1 MQDVIVYTTDTG
13 GVAVVIPAAAS
24 GLSLAQ
30 IAVKDV
36 PAGRVYA
43 VVPATDIPSDRTFR
57 DAWVLRN
64 SRVEHD
70 MGKAKTI
77 AHDRRRAKR
86 AEAFGPLDIEATIPA
101 KAAAVEAKRQAIR
114 DTDAALQT
122 QIDAALTV
130 DALKTL
136 LDGMA

>member
-1 MQDVIVYTTDTG
+1 MQHKIIYATDAG
-13 GVAVVIPAAAS
+13 GVAVVFPALGN
-24 GLSLAQ
+24 GLTLEQ
-30 IAVKDV
+30 IAARDV
-36 PAGRVYA
+36 PAGKTY
-43 VVPATDIPSDRTFR
+43 VVVNNDGVPSDRTFR

-70 MGKAKTI
+70 MSKAKAI
-77 AHDRRRAKR
+77 AHDHRRAKR
-86 AEAFGPLDIEATIPA
+86 AEAFAPLDIEATIPA
-101 KAAAVEAKRQAIR
+101 KAAAAEAKRQAIR
-114 DTDAALQT
+114 DADAALQT

>member
-43 VVPATDIPSDRTFR
+43 VVPAADIPSDRTFR

-70 MGKAKTI
+70 MSKAKAI

-86 AEAFGPLDIEATIPA
+86 AGAFAPLDIEATIPA
-101 KAAAVEAKRQAIR
+101 KAAAAEAKRQAIR
-114 DTDAALQT
+114 DADAALQT
-122 QIDAALTV
+122 QIAAALTV